1 MWEVLL
7 STSAAGGSR
16 GATSTA
22 GGEVFGWVVL
32 LLVQSEAAEVLRVQR
47 EVLLIRV
54 GGRGA
59 TIAAGCA
66 TSAVGGAANSSR
78 RWMCYDFSRM

>member
-22 GGEVFGWVVL
+22 GGEVFVWVVRFL
-32 LLVQSEAAEVLRVQR
+32 RVQSEAAEVLRVQR

-59 TIAAGCA
+59 TIAARCA
-66 TSAVGGAANSSR
+66 TSAVGGAAN
-78 RWMCYDFSRM
+78 